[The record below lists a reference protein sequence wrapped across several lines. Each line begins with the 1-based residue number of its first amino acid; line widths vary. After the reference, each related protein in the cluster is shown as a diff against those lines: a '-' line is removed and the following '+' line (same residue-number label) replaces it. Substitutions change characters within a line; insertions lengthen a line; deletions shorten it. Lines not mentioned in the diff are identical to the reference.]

1 MGADYI
7 VPVTVAVLALFNFMF
22 LVVRPRIFAKRAE
35 GITGLGA
42 FRMLSMVVKERPFI
56 TVLVVIQLAGT
67 SRAATTAVKLFQWS
81 IRDHRDPRTG
91 ANLSE
96 RLMLTGIL
104 MSVIS
109 LVWLLSAIGIWLSRR
124 WAWVLSLVL
133 NGLAATVTVALQ
145 LLNTRTYLI
154 DAPALVALVVLLLP
168 IVRIEYYA
176 VDRNSQRT

>member
-1 MGADYI
+1 
-7 VPVTVAVLALFNFMF
+7 
-22 LVVRPRIFAKRAE
+22 
-35 GITGLGA
+35 
-42 FRMLSMVVKERPFI
+42 
-56 TVLVVIQLAGT
+56 
-67 SRAATTAVKLFQWS
+67 
-81 IRDHRDPRTG
+81 
-91 ANLSE
+91 
-96 RLMLTGIL
+96 MLTGIL